1 MSEQKHEPLPL
12 PLPPED
18 DRFLL
23 EQRREPRAEFS
34 RSLRA
39 RLRAFESGEPGRTG
53 FRLHPALAG
62 AMAVAALAIAF
73 TFPAVRATAQQ
84 LLDLFRV
91 REFAVVQIDEDRIAK
106 LKSQNFDPAALLGGS
121 VEKLQ
126 DGGEPR
132 RFTDLPS
139 AERAAGV
146 DIRSPFY
153 VANTL
158 TPDTII
164 VNGESRVRVTIN
176 TQPMREMMNL
186 MDVRDLD
193 LPQGL
198 DGQRIEARIP
208 VVVVQTYRGS
218 GKRRAALVQAES
230 PEVTL
235 PPGLELSRLGE
246 IGLRLL
252 GIEKSEARRLAG
264 VIDWHTTMLVP
275 IVGATTSFQQVTVNG
290 AHGVMLQTRSTATP
304 GGADRG
310 PGQALLWTH
319 QGRVYALMGNIS
331 EIDMVQ
337 MAESVR

>member
-1 MSEQKHEPLPL
+1 MAEQKNESLPPLPT
-12 PLPPED
+12 D
-18 DRFLL
+18 DDGFLL
-23 EQRREPRAEFS
+23 EQRREPGPEFS

-39 RLRAFESGEPGRTG
+39 RLRAFESGDAERTG
-53 FRLHPALAG
+53 FRLHPALSG
-62 AMAVAALAIAF
+62 AMAAAAIAIAF

-84 LLDLFRV
+84 VLDLFRV
-91 REFAVVQIDEDRIAK
+91 REFAVVQIDENRVEK
-106 LKSQNFDPAALLGGS
+106 LKSQNFDPAALLGGP

-126 DGGEPR
+126 DGGPPR
-132 RFTDLPS
+132 FFTDVAS

-146 DIRSPFY
+146 DIRTPTY
-153 VANTL
+153 VAATL
-158 TPDTII
+158 SPDTVV
-164 VNGESRVRVTIN
+164 VNGENRVRVTIN

-186 MDVRDLD
+186 MDVHDVD
-193 LPQGL
+193 LPSGL

-208 VVVVQTYRGS
+208 VVVVQRFTGS

-235 PPGLELSRLGE
+235 PPGVELARLGE

-252 GIEKSEARRLAG
+252 GIEKSEAHRLAG
-264 VIDWHTTMLVP
+264 AIDWNTTMLLP
-275 IVGATTSFQQVTVNG
+275 IVSSTTSFQQVSVNG

-310 PGQALLWTH
+310 PGQALLWTQ
-319 QGRVYALMGNIS
+319 QGRVYALLGNIS

>member
-1 MSEQKHEPLPL
+1 MGEQKHEPF
-12 PLPPED
+12 PPED

-23 EQRREPRAEFS
+23 EQRREPGPEFS

-39 RLRAFESGEPGRTG
+39 RLRAFDSGEAQRSG
-53 FRLHPALAG
+53 FRLHPVLSG
-62 AMAVAALAIAF
+62 AMAAAALAIAF

-84 LLDLFRV
+84 VLDLFRV
-91 REFAVVQIDEDRIAK
+91 REFAVVQIDENRIEK
-106 LKSQNFDPAALLGGS
+106 LKSQNFDPASLLGGRM
-121 VEKLQ
+121 EKLQ

-132 RFTDLPS
+132 FFTDVES
-139 AERAAGV
+139 AERAAGL
-146 DIRSPFY
+146 DIRSPSY
-153 VANTL
+153 VASTL
-158 TPDTII
+158 SPDTIV
-164 VNGESRVRVTIN
+164 VNGENRVRVTID
-176 TQPMREMMNL
+176 TQPLREMMNL
-186 MDVRDLD
+186 MDVRDVE
-193 LPQGL
+193 LPAGL

-208 VVVVQTYRGS
+208 VVVVQRYIGS

-235 PPGLELSRLGE
+235 PPGVELSRLGE

-252 GIEKSEARRLAG
+252 GIEKSEAHRLAG
-264 VIDWHTTMLVP
+264 VIDWHTTMLLP
-275 IVGATTSFQQVTVNG
+275 IVSSTTSFQQVSVNG
-290 AHGVMLQTRSTATP
+290 ARGVMLQTRSTATP

-319 QGRVYALMGNIS
+319 QGRIYALLANIS